1 MSKFTYNND
10 LTAEQNTL
18 CSKLCSLRMSKMAE
32 ELARQFQDPNE
43 KLRTFDERVTDLIN
57 AERNFRDNKKFNS
70 LIRQAHLKYSQAD
83 FDDSIYEPDRKL
95 DFSTIERLEDCAWI
109 DEKHNLLITGPSG
122 AGKTY
127 LGCAFGVAACHQFH
141 KVRYYPV
148 NRILVELK
156 KAYADGNDAYLAFTD
171 QLTDY
176 DLLIIDDF
184 GMMPI
189 DLDDCCYLFQLLDMR
204 DTVHSTMVMSQY
216 PVKQWFDFF
225 PRQAYA
231 DSCLRRL
238 TSGAY
243 RIEMNGKDMSPSSIS
258 TAK

>member
-1 MSKFTYNND
+1 MGKYTYNKNM
-10 LTAEQNTL
+10 TAEQNVL

-32 ELARQFQDPNE
+32 ELARQFQDPNAD
-43 KLRTFDERVTDLIN
+43 LRTFDERVKALID
-57 AERNFRDNKKFNS
+57 AEKGFRDNKKFNH

-83 FDDSIYEPDRKL
+83 FDETIYDPERKL
-95 DFSTIERLEDCAWI
+95 DYITIERLEDCSWI
-109 DEKHNLLITGPSG
+109 DEKHNLLLTGASG

-127 LGCAFGVAACHQFH
+127 LGCAFGVAACHQFR
-141 KVRYYPV
+141 KVHYYTV

-156 KAYADGNDAYLAFTD
+156 KAYTDGEQAYMDFTD
-171 QLTDY
+171 QLADY

-189 DLDDCCYLFQLLDMR
+189 DLDDCCFLFQLLDMR
-204 DTVHSTMVMSQY
+204 ETVHSTIMMSQF

-231 DSCLRRL
+231 DACLRRL
-238 TSGAY
+238 TSGSY
-243 RIEMNGKDMSPSSIS
+243 RIEMNGKDMSPSSHS
-258 TAK
+258 MTK

>member
-1 MSKFTYNND
+1 MLPSDVEDGGRTRP
-10 LTAEQNTL
+10 
-18 CSKLCSLRMSKMAE
+18 SVSGS
-32 ELARQFQDPNE
+32 NE

-156 KAYADGNDAYLAFTD
+156 KAYADGNDAYPWPSQTSS
-171 QLTDY
+171 
-176 DLLIIDDF
+176 
-184 GMMPI
+184 PI
-189 DLDDCCYLFQLLDMR
+189 TIC
-204 DTVHSTMVMSQY
+204 
-216 PVKQWFDFF
+216 
-225 PRQAYA
+225 
-231 DSCLRRL
+231 
-238 TSGAY
+238 
-243 RIEMNGKDMSPSSIS
+243 
-258 TAK
+258 